1 MRASI
6 EGRAELTER
15 VQRALAL
22 SSKVEAEYMVHAVI
36 ASLETTLLNHLG
48 TDGFTLKF
56 NTFGKFF
63 VRHKPGIRRK
73 IGFSGETIQTK
84 ALRKVK
90 FVSLGRLRQRE
101 RVDA

>member
-6 EGRAELTER
+6 RGRDELTEK
-15 VQRALAL
+15 VQQALAL
-22 SSKVEAEYMVHAVI
+22 PTKKEAEHVVNTVI
-36 ASLETTLLNHLG
+36 ASLETTLLDHLG
-48 TDGFTLKF
+48 TDGFTLKL
-56 NTFGKFF
+56 NGFGKFS

-90 FVSLGRLRQRE
+90 FVSLGSLRQRE
-101 RVDA
+101 RVD